1 MRAVS
6 QVSSMLAQE
15 TGAMLF
21 ALEAKII
28 SVEGGRGTVKPT
40 VKRWFDD
47 NDEPTEYPEVEDV
60 RLLSLVWNEGK
71 TGVTG
76 QIKAGDPCL
85 LIALSHGDGDAPDH
99 KSLSN
104 CVALCGFSD
113 ESIKPFPGV
122 DALTLFHDQAYI
134 TLRDSEIEVADGEGD
149 IINMKK
155 DNITATVVSKA
166 SAVLTAGSVRL
177 TDGVG
182 DVVTMNNDVI
192 TAMTISNA
200 SAVLTTGSVL
210 LTAPAGA
217 VITANTTII
226 GNLQIIGNLSWTGT
240 ASGVPGA
247 SGLGGSL
254 SVRQAWI
261 NGIEHSTHE
270 HPDYDGKTGK
280 PVQG

>member
-1 MRAVS
+1 
-6 QVSSMLAQE
+6 MLAQE

-28 SVEGGRGTVKPT
+28 SVSGGKATVKPT

-47 NDEPTEYPEVEDV
+47 NDEPTEYPEVDDV

-76 QIKAGDPCL
+76 KIKAGDPCL
-85 LIALSHGDGDAPDH
+85 LIALSHGDEDAPDH

-113 ESIKPFPGV
+113 ESIKPFPG
-122 DALTLFHDQAYI
+122 DDPLTLFHDQAYI

-149 IINMKK
+149 VINMKK

-182 DVVTMNNDVI
+182 DVVTMNNDNI
-192 TAMTISNA
+192 TAMTVSKA
-200 SAVLTTGSVL
+200 SAVMTAGSIL

-217 VITANTTII
+217 TIAANTTIA
-226 GNLQIIGNLSWTGT
+226 GNLQVLGNISWTGAAT
-240 ASGVPGA
+240 GVPGNT
-247 SGLGGSL
+247 GTGGTL
-254 SVRQAWI
+254 TVNRAWI
-261 NGIEHSTHE
+261 GGIEHSTHK
-270 HPDYDGKTGK
+270 HPFGDSKTDQ